1 MNKLEKGR
9 NKILLLFLHTHPQ
22 EVLLDLLLPT
32 GCNKTTIP
40 IPHTTFYTRRKTQ
53 CFFFFFTEHLLQI
66 PNSAA
71 AAAADVSLF
80 LSSKSMMR
88 ARHWDQR
95 KSVCTLVASCLL

>member
-9 NKILLLFLHTHPQ
+9 NKILLLLLLFLHTHPQ

-32 GCNKTTIP
+32 DCNKTTIP

-53 CFFFFFTEHLLQI
+53 FFFFFFFFTEHLLQI
-66 PNSAA
+66 PTSAA

-88 ARHWDQR
+88 ARH
-95 KSVCTLVASCLL
+95 

>member
-9 NKILLLFLHTHPQ
+9 NKILLLLLLHTHPQ

-32 GCNKTTIP
+32 DCKKTTIP

-53 CFFFFFTEHLLQI
+53 FFFFFFFFTEHLLQI
-66 PNSAA
+66 PTSA

-88 ARHWDQR
+88 ARN
-95 KSVCTLVASCLL
+95 